1 LIRRVRVTFAAMRY
15 TFLGCL
21 VVLSLWAAGPLQGQD
36 QPPRVERNTF
46 VSAANPKIR
55 VKVEKNF
62 KYVGSVRFAIDDQGQ
77 GSRYVFVRATRDKH
91 IRQMFII
98 QQEGFLASSDEI
110 YRYKITNPVRL
121 GRSDY
126 QHSVIMDDNEARIRE
141 EPGKEADLTQR
152 FLAAHGYV
160 LEPELVMS
168 RFARPTDKGR
178 KHEIIFFCYE
188 NLSSYGHE
196 LKDFPEGSDNPE
208 KQKIKR
214 KVEDNC
220 RNAFLVKD

>member
-1 LIRRVRVTFAAMRY
+1 MTSSNPAVVIRAVRAPLRSSRVLVPTVVPCRRISSPRCPIFCRASAIACDGSAGVEKTFSMRRRPLASVQTQSVKVPPVSMATRNGWERRGMELIRRVRVICAAMRY

-62 KYVGSVRFAIDDQGQ
+62 KYVGRGPFAIEDQAQ
-77 GSRYVFVRATRDKH
+77 GSRYVFVRATGDKH

-126 QHSVIMDDNEARIRE
+126 QHS
-141 EPGKEADLTQR
+141 
-152 FLAAHGYV
+152 
-160 LEPELVMS
+160 
-168 RFARPTDKGR
+168 
-178 KHEIIFFCYE
+178 
-188 NLSSYGHE
+188 
-196 LKDFPEGSDNPE
+196 
-208 KQKIKR
+208 
-214 KVEDNC
+214 
-220 RNAFLVKD
+220 